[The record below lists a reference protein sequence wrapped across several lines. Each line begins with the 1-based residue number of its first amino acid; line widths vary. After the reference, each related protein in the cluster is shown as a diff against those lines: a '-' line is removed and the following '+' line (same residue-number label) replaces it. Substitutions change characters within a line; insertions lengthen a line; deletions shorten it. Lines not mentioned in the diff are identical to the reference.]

1 MASDMSTDSAKVKAS
16 CPPNALDFSRRNV
29 LASDTFWISLLT
41 LLAFAARLWDIGG
54 KGLWYDEASTAL
66 MARAGVAEIVQFH
79 WRSAFEHPPL
89 WVLLIHFWSMIWGQS
104 EFALRLPAAFSG
116 ALLVP
121 LMWQNLKLCWPADRV
136 VRFVAAL
143 FIAISP
149 VLILYSQEARM
160 YAIVTLLAAISIYL
174 FFRLQDSDGW
184 SLLAAYVIANV
195 VMLGVHY
202 YSVLLIAA
210 EALCVLLTWRS
221 RRRGRT
227 RLIAGLA
234 LSILPL
240 ILWAALSPGFQ
251 TTLRSVMAQPPRA
264 GGSWQVWADRLWR
277 DITFGSVV
285 WQPSRSVVGYL
296 LAPLL
301 LLGVYAALRLGAQS
315 GSHQD
320 RQIGRT
326 GGILFT
332 LALLTA
338 ILASAAF
345 QDAIHTRYILFA
357 VPACYVL
364 LALGIGLPW
373 RRARW
378 LGIVALLAPLVVA
391 ALGLTHYYGLYQKSG
406 YRDMARAIV
415 ARAAPDDAILLESP
429 RQHLL
434 AKYYLPADRPIYPLP
449 DVPLPAYWPLT
460 APPIIPEKV
469 DEHLQAVLRD
479 HGDAW
484 LLLAG
489 QDEVDRGEFVTK
501 YLAAIAYALECR
513 EQLDVRWCHYTSPA
527 RHPPDLS
534 IPLGMTYNGEL
545 QLENAQVSHLADPR
559 AGQSHLLVGLDW
571 LAKVKP
577 SVDYVVTLR
586 LIDESGG
593 PGAPRVQADSM
604 PIGPLLPTT
613 AWGPGDRKPGYMTLT
628 IPSGLPPGDY
638 HVVLGV
644 YDPRSGVPYPPT
656 GATAEGDSFVP
667 LARVLIGA
675 DGVQLSPAVP

>member
-1 MASDMSTDSAKVKAS
+1 MGTDMSTDFDKAKAS
-16 CPPNALDFSRRNV
+16 RQPDAAGFSRRNM
-29 LASDTFWISLLT
+29 LASDTFWITLLT
-41 LLAFAARLWDIGG
+41 LLSFSARLWDIGG

-79 WRSAFEHPPL
+79 WRSAFEHLPL
-89 WVLLIHFWSMIWGQS
+89 WVLLMHFWSLIWGQS
-104 EFALRLPAAFSG
+104 EFALRLPAAFAG
-116 ALLVP
+116 TLLVP

-160 YAIVTLLAAISIYL
+160 YAIVTLLAATSIHL
-174 FFRLQDSDGW
+174 FLRLQESDKWG
-184 SLLAAYVIANV
+184 LLTAFVIANV

-221 RRRGRT
+221 RRWRRA

-240 ILWAALSPGFQ
+240 IVWALLSPGFQ
-251 TTLRSVMAQPPRA
+251 TTLRSVMSQPPRA
-264 GGSWQVWADRLWR
+264 GGSWQIWADRLWR

-285 WQPSRSVVGYL
+285 WQPSPSVVGYI

-301 LLGVYAALRLGAQS
+301 LLGVYAALRPGDQS
-315 GSHQD
+315 GSQPN
-320 RQIGRT
+320 RVLGRT

-338 ILASAAF
+338 VLASAEF
-345 QDAIHTRYILFA
+345 QNAIHTRYILFA

-364 LALGIGLPW
+364 LALAIGLLW

-378 LGIVALLAPLVVA
+378 LGNVALLAPLVVA

-406 YRDMARAIV
+406 YQDMAPAIV
-415 ARAAPDDAILLESP
+415 AQAAPGDAILLESP

-449 DVPLPAYWPLT
+449 DVRLPAHWPLT

-469 DEHLQAVLRD
+469 DEHLRTILCD

-489 QDEVDRGEFVTK
+489 QDEVDQGEFVTK
-501 YLAAIAYALECR
+501 YLSAIAYTLDCR
-513 EQLDVRWCHYTSPA
+513 EQLDVRWYHYTSPA
-527 RHPPDLS
+527 RHRPDLS

-545 QLENAQVSHLADPR
+545 QLENAQVSRLADPR

-586 LIDESGG
+586 LIDASAG
-593 PGAPRVQADSM
+593 PGAPRIQACR
-604 PIGPLLPTT
+604 LVHCC
-613 AWGPGDRKPGYMTLT
+613 R
-628 IPSGLPPGDY
+628 
-638 HVVLGV
+638 
-644 YDPRSGVPYPPT
+644 
-656 GATAEGDSFVP
+656 
-667 LARVLIGA
+667 
-675 DGVQLSPAVP
+675 